1 MIFFYKAVSH
11 MLKKC
16 DFVVL
21 ALVVNVKLFK
31 GHKITDESL
40 LYKNFFW
47 RQVCV
52 CVCVYTPALA
62 AGVCI
67 II

>member
-1 MIFFYKAVSH
+1 

-40 LYKNFFW
+40 LYKKFFW
-47 RQVCV
+47 R
-52 CVCVYTPALA
+52 
-62 AGVCI
+62 
-67 II
+67 